1 MIPGPETTMRIL
13 VDQIPERGF
22 SMVLEERPETF
33 PVLDDIQKAG
43 HCEFLSSIKFR
54 LSGIRVQD
62 VVEIKGA
69 FEVPVRLSC
78 CRCLKIYPTSLTSDF
93 ELIYAYH
100 PDGFAK
106 GVDEEEIE
114 LRARDV
120 GVIFFQNE
128 EIHLMEGLQE
138 QVVMSIPMQS
148 WCTETCKG
156 LCPRCGGDLNLGDC
170 GCEKGPVDSRFAAL
184 KDFKVKQG

>member
-1 MIPGPETTMRIL
+1 MIPGAETTMRIL

-43 HCEFLSSIKFR
+43 HCEFLSAIKFR
-54 LSGIRVQD
+54 LSGRRVQD
-62 VVEIKGA
+62 VVEVKGA
-69 FEVPVRLSC
+69 FDVPVRLSC
-78 CRCLKIYPTSLTSDF
+78 CRCLKIYLTSLTSDF

-106 GVDEEEIE
+106 GADEEELEIK
-114 LRARDV
+114 ARDV
-120 GVIFFQNE
+120 GVIFFQNG

-156 LCPRCGGDLNLGDC
+156 LCPRCGVDLNLGDC